1 MKKTLKRTAV
11 ITGILVAVTVP
22 AGVAV
27 AAAGPGPSANP
38 AATCTYDQQRLQ
50 VRDGTGPQHEV
61 RAGDQASGTHG
72 EAYQAG
78 PQDGTGP
85 QADRP
90 LDGTGNQFGR

>member
-27 AAAGPGPSANP
+27 AAAGPGPSTDP
-38 AATCTYDQQRLQ
+38 AATCTYDQQRMQ
-50 VRDGTGPQHEV
+50 ARDGTGPRHETRV
-61 RAGDQASGTHG
+61 GDQAIGDYG
-72 EAYQAG
+72 KAYQAG
-78 PQDGTGP
+78 PQDGTGQ

-90 LDGTGNQFGR
+90 LDGTGHQFGR